1 MGIGKGKTDYLLS
14 LIREGKQMTLGQQLR
29 LTAYLSVPAIMAQI
43 SSIAMQYIDASMVG
57 SLGANAAASIG
68 LVSTTTWLFWG
79 CVQPLRRDFPCR
91 WHIVSEP
98 GISWKPK
105 DTPSSSYCHACFQFA
120 VGCWRYLYQRY
131 ASSLVGWRRG
141 DMERFVPL
149 LQNIRTIPACLAV
162 ELSCRR
168 HVALQWEYA
177 RARHAEYNDV
187 LAGCR
192 VQLLPDLSD
201 EACGVVRSSIYR
213 SRCRSGCERCYI
225 GNGIGRT
232 RYRRRNDVVS
242 MPPLAHAEVR
252 RRTGKFSTQTGD
264 IA

>member
-29 LTAYLSVPAIMAQI
+29 LTAYLSVPAIMAQL

-79 CVQPLRRDFPCR
+79 VCAAAATGFSVQVAHRIGAGDFVEAKKILRQAVTATLVFSSLLA
-91 WHIVSEP
+91 VV
-98 GISWKPK
+98 GISISGMLPIWLGG
-105 DTPSSSYCHACFQFA
+105 DEAIR
-120 VGCWRYLYQRY
+120 GD
-131 ASSLVGWRRG
+131 SSLY
-141 DMERFVPL
+141 F
-149 LQNIRTIPACLAV
+149 NIRTIPACLAV

-187 LAGCR
+187 LAGCH

-201 EACGVVRSSIYR
+201 EACGVVRSCIYR

-242 MPPLAHAEVR
+242 MPPFAHAEAH
-252 RRTGKFSTQTGD
+252 RRTGKFSTPTGD
-264 IA
+264 VA

>member
-1 MGIGKGKTDYLLS
+1 MRKLVLPIDVLANNLMGIGKGKTDYLLS

-57 SLGANAAASIG
+57 RL
-68 LVSTTTWLFWG
+68 
-79 CVQPLRRDFPCR
+79 
-91 WHIVSEP
+91 
-98 GISWKPK
+98 
-105 DTPSSSYCHACFQFA
+105 ACFQFA

-201 EACGVVRSSIYR
+201 EACGGVRSSIYR

>member
-79 CVQPLRRDFPCR
+79 VCAAAATGFSVQVAHRIGAGDFVEAKKILRQAVTATLVF
-91 WHIVSEP
+91 
-98 GISWKPK
+98 
-105 DTPSSSYCHACFQFA
+105 SSLLA
-120 VGCWRYLYQRY
+120 VGGICISGMLPLWLGGDE
-131 ASSLVGWRRG
+131 AIWNDSSLYFRI
-141 DMERFVPL
+141 FALFLPA
-149 LQNIRTIPACLAV
+149 LQLNFL
-162 ELSCRR
+162 
-168 HVALQWEYA
+168 ALQWEYA